1 MEEIIKCLNILI
13 EKSESHF
20 NYFFIER
27 NFLDQIDEILMKL
40 RGTDFKIEIVVSS
53 LISKILEIQPNF
65 KEKIQ
70 QTNIII

>member
-1 MEEIIKCLNILI
+1 
-13 EKSESHF
+13 
-20 NYFFIER
+20 
-27 NFLDQIDEILMKL
+27 MKL